1 MDIII
6 PHHGK
11 YCKVRYNVMLYLKRL
26 KGNKL
31 NVTSTYVD
39 FSEFLSK
46 MNSFATETVNI
57 ITDEITSLAS
67 SSRNISP
74 SKRDGWY
81 TLGDLAGGLLGTGAS
96 IAMRAQNM
104 VLLEIPNDII
114 TEIEKTPIIS
124 PYVPLGTIPI
134 RITLLTGTSVI
145 VLTEIMAML
154 PVAAGIGSIPGM
166 NTPILPKSRGIR
178 EANEEIYLTDE
189 QIMQSC
195 IKVIHKINNL
205 AKMTFGWDD
214 YFWNNAEPIRNF
226 ITGETTIDEF
236 LDTTRN
242 AMSSLQELSKSNFP
256 SEPNKYVNLLS
267 LGIQAHKSNLAL
279 VSFMKSPTWHK
290 TMKKLANGVF
300 SI

>member
-1 MDIII
+1 
-6 PHHGK
+6 
-11 YCKVRYNVMLYLKRL
+11 MLYLKRL
-26 KGNKL
+26 IGNKI
-31 NVTSTYVD
+31 NVITQYVD
-39 FSEFLSK
+39 ISEFLGK
-46 MNSFATETVNI
+46 MTSFATETVNI
-57 ITDEITSLAS
+57 VRDEITYLTSGS
-67 SSRNISP
+67 KDISTP
-74 SKRDGWY
+74 RGWL
-81 TLGDLAGGLLGTGAS
+81 TPIGDAAKGLLGIGSS
-96 IAMRAQNM
+96 ITMNVQKT
-104 VLLEIPNDII
+104 LLYDIPNDII
-114 TEIEKTPIIS
+114 DIIDDS
-124 PYVPLGTIPI
+124 PVGPYVPTTPI
-134 RITLLTGTSVI
+134 KITLITGETIIVVTDVI
-145 VLTEIMAML
+145 VVLGGY
-154 PVAAGIGSIPGM
+154 GIINSIPGARD
-166 NTPILPKSRGIR
+166 TQPQL
-178 EANEEIYLTDE
+178 EEIYLSDE

-279 VSFMKSPTWHK
+279 KSFMEDPTWHR